1 MPRRRIQCSN
11 NLKQLVLAMQNYESA
26 STYLPPAL
34 GAVGPVRGTAH
45 FFILP
50 YIEQGYLYD
59 WANGDSWNVVT
70 VPVKL
75 YWCPSDGSIS
85 GGIIYTLPQN
95 TLLGVGQGA
104 TSYAVN
110 FKPLMYGG
118 NTFVTGMPG
127 GTSNTVLFGERLAY
141 CAYQA
146 NNNETI
152 SAWGEYYAWADVTRA
167 FNFSWDQPI
176 FNGPITAGSAVGM
189 QGQTF
194 DYFSESMGYPRIAP
208 SVYQGTALQT
218 GTVTNTTCDFSTL
231 QSMHPN
237 LVMVGMGDGS
247 VHPVKTTVSLTTWQH
262 ACINWLGW
270 WPAGTTP
277 GWLGQDFY

>member
-1 MPRRRIQCSN
+1 M
-11 NLKQLVLAMQNYESA
+11 
-26 STYLPPAL
+26 
-34 GAVGPVRGTAH
+34 RGR
-45 FFILP
+45 
-50 YIEQGYLYD
+50 
-59 WANGDSWNVVT
+59 
-70 VPVKL
+70 
-75 YWCPSDGSIS
+75 
-85 GGIIYTLPQN
+85 
-95 TLLGVGQGA
+95 
-104 TSYAVN
+104 TSRA
-110 FKPLMYGG
+110 
-118 NTFVTGMPG
+118 
-127 GTSNTVLFGERLAY
+127 
-141 CAYQA
+141 
-146 NNNETI
+146 
-152 SAWGEYYAWADVTRA
+152 A